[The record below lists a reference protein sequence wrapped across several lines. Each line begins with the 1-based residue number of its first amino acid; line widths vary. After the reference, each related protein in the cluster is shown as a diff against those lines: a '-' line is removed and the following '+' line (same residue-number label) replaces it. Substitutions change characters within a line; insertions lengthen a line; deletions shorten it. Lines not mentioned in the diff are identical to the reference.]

1 MFKQYT
7 FFLGGCFA
15 QSIRYSH
22 PINAFFQIYLL
33 LVQKNYGGK
42 FNGEKV
48 AEQIIHDILCDMF
61 TDCCANLKLCCI
73 IMINTSYCVKS
84 HWNRLKSTLLIKF

>member
-1 MFKQYT
+1 MREIEHHW
-7 FFLGGCFA
+7 LGQA
-15 QSIRYSH
+15 EL
-22 PINAFFQIYLL
+22 QIYLL

-42 FNGEKV
+42 FNGEKI
-48 AEQIIHDILCDMF
+48 AEQIIHDILYDMF
-61 TDCCANLKLCCI
+61 TDCCVNLKLCCI